1 MHCFVTPSNAK
12 FLLVHEGRQ
21 EDAIKLFFNEVY
33 EYFTRLQL
41 NPFYDENEQV
51 SCPQFEQRVLASS
64 KKAF

>member
-1 MHCFVTPSNAK
+1 MHCFVTPSNSK

-33 EYFTRLQL
+33 EFYTRMQL
-41 NPFYDENEQV
+41 SPFFDPNEPV
-51 SCPQFEQRVLASS
+51 RCPQFEQRVLASS